1 MSEASDVGRGQGG
14 ASASLRSLRE
24 AQGLTIEQLAATI
37 KVNPSKLQAL
47 EQGRYEA
54 LPDAAFARALAM
66 AVCRALKV
74 DPQGVL
80 ASLPSAQPVRLS
92 DAQEGAVPFKP
103 GRARLRLDST
113 PAVPWKDLLA
123 PRWLAPAGVLLAA
136 GAMYFWPQDV
146 DWQLW
151 PDPSDAE
158 VPAVVAPSASGAE
171 DEGTPLAA
179 ASTVAPEVVGAPPVP
194 AASAAEVPSA
204 PIGVIDAGATPAM
217 AAAQPGASASTPA
230 LAAALPVIAPASA
243 SASLS
248 SPLVL
253 VASEASWVE
262 VRDAQGV
269 RVFARQ
275 LAAGETVGVPGAAPL
290 SVKIGNAAGIRLT
303 YQGNPIEL
311 AAFTRNN
318 VARLDLK

>member
-1 MSEASDVGRGQGG
+1 MNEASDVGRGQGG

-37 KVNPSKLQAL
+37 KVHPSKLQAL
-47 EQGRYEA
+47 EQGRYDA

-92 DAQEGAVPFKP
+92 DVQEGAVPFKP

-113 PAVPWKDLLA
+113 PAMPWKDLLA

-136 GAMYFWPQDV
+136 GAMYFWPQNV

-151 PDPSDAE
+151 PDPSDSDAA
-158 VPAVVAPSASGAE
+158 AVAVPSASGAE

-179 ASTVAPEVVGAPPVP
+179 ASTVAPEAVGSTPAPAAPVAEAPSAPTGVIDPGATAASAAAQP
-194 AASAAEVPSA
+194 AASAA
-204 PIGVIDAGATPAM
+204 M
-217 AAAQPGASASTPA
+217 PA
-230 LAAALPVIAPASA
+230 LATALPAAALEPASPA
-243 SASLS
+243 
-248 SPLVL
+248 SPLVM

-275 LAAGETVGVPGAAPL
+275 LMAGETVGVPGVAPL